1 MLTERSV
8 SLTRSKFTS
17 LRDELEVED
26 VIAVTRR
33 GEVELVVMRW
43 ELYQGILTT
52 LDILGDRELMDQLR
66 ASREAVKEGRFVTLD
81 ELDGEL

>member
-17 LRDELEVED
+17 LRDELDVED

-33 GEVELVVMRW
+33 GEVELAVMRW

-66 ASREAVKEGRFVTLD
+66 ASREAVREGRFVTLD
-81 ELDGEL
+81 ELDEEL

>member
-1 MLTERSV
+1 M
-8 SLTRSKFTS
+8 TRSKFTS
-17 LRDELEVED
+17 LRDELDVED

-33 GEVELVVMRW
+33 GEVELAVMRW

-66 ASREAVKEGRFVTLD
+66 ASREAVREGRFVTLD
-81 ELDGEL
+81 ELDEEL

>member
-33 GEVELVVMRW
+33 GEPELVVMRW

-66 ASREAVKEGRFVTLD
+66 AGREAVKEGRFVTLD
-81 ELDGEL
+81 ELDEEL